1 VAAWSRTILTG
12 LCRGIAAEPQ
22 TSLHPSSLLNPHLAD
37 GSISTITVQ
46 RQDIVAAFGLD
57 GYLAA
62 ANDDQ
67 RGGASR
73 AAAAKGGSTKKRR

>member
-1 VAAWSRTILTG
+1 MVLGTGSSRV
-12 LCRGIAAEPQ
+12 CAEA
-22 TSLHPSSLLNPHLAD
+22 LLQSPKPAPAPLPPKSALAD

-62 ANDDQ
+62 AQDDQ
-67 RGGASR
+67 RGGPSR